1 MSNGDAR
8 RAMAQQG
15 HYAGALS
22 RLLAYGAD
30 LLILTTVYAVA
41 LALLGFAIDVAT
53 PWHVD
58 LQTGHALVL
67 VGELLWAAFYFGNS
81 WVIFARSPGMTLL
94 GLRIVQADGSPLDR
108 HHAIVR
114 LLAFPLGLLTLG
126 LGFLGIVFDPTH
138 QAIYDRIAKTAVVYD
153 WDAEAAKLRDLAAR
167 GARRRG
173 THVGAHRT
181 LRAQQP
187 SDEPDRPL
195 R

>member
-1 MSNGDAR
+1 VRNGDAR
-8 RAMAQQG
+8 RAIAQQG

-30 LLILTTVYAVA
+30 LLILTVVYAVA

-58 LQTGHALVL
+58 LKTGHVLVL

-81 WVIFARSPGMTLL
+81 LVIFARSPGMTLL

-114 LLAFPLGLLTLG
+114 LLVFPLGFLTLG
-126 LGFLGIVFDPTH
+126 LGFLGIIFDRTH
-138 QAIYDRIAKTAVVYD
+138 RAIYDRIAKTAVVYD
-153 WDAEAAKLRDLAAR
+153 WDAEAAKLRGLAAR
-167 GARRRG
+167 GARGRG
-173 THVGAHRT
+173 TDAGAHRT

-187 SDEPDRPL
+187 NDEPDRPL